1 MKNIVYTAILGLL
14 FTSQLATAQ
23 NKNSTTYHTIKIKG
37 TEIFYRE
44 AGNKNAPTLVL
55 LHGYPTSSYQYRN
68 LIDNLSDKYHLI
80 APDYPGYGRSEQP
93 PMAKFS
99 YTFENISNS
108 MEKLIDTLG
117 IKKYSL
123 YLMDY
128 GAPIGFRIAE
138 KNPEKIESLIIQNGN
153 AYDEGLETFWEP
165 FKMYWA
171 NKNDKETEKK
181 LTSFHSMDGLKWQ
194 YTHGVHNTTLISNDN
209 WEMDMRHLT
218 RPENNDIQ
226 LAMFYDYQSNVK
238 LYPKWQAYF
247 RKYQPKTLIIWGKN
261 DYIFPVSGAEA
272 YKKDIKN
279 IDFHTYDTG
288 HFALESYSDEMTIAI
303 RNFLNKINQ

>member
-1 MKNIVYTAILGLL
+1 MKNIIYTAIFGFL
-14 FTSQLATAQ
+14 FTIQIAKGQ

-55 LHGYPTSSYQYRN
+55 LHGYPTSSFQYRN
-68 LIDNLSDKYHLI
+68 LIDNLSNKYHLI

-93 PMAKFS
+93 PMAKFT
-99 YTFENISNS
+99 YTFENISS
-108 MEKLIDTLG
+108 IMEKLIDTLG
-117 IKKYSL
+117 LQKYSL

-128 GAPIGFRIAE
+128 GAPVGFRIAE
-138 KNPEKIESLIIQNGN
+138 KNPTKIQSLIIQNGN

-165 FKMYWA
+165 FKKYWVS
-171 NKNDKETEKK
+171 KKDKDTEKT
-181 LTSFHSMDGLKWQ
+181 LAGFHSMDGLKWQ
-194 YTHGVHNTTLISNDN
+194 YTHGVHNTALISNDN

-247 RKYQPKTLIIWGKN
+247 RKHQPKTLIIWGKN

-272 YKKDIKN
+272 YEKDLKN
-279 IDFHTYDTG
+279 IDFHLYDTG
-288 HFALESYSDEMTIAI
+288 HFALESYSDVM
-303 RNFLNKINQ
+303 K